1 MGRDAPKKVLA
12 MQARY
17 LYATTMR
24 LEKMNLRD
32 RLTDWSGDSRGFTLI
47 ELLIV
52 VAIIGILAAIA
63 IPGYVGMQER
73 ARKNSLIKAI
83 QAAAP
88 ETQAWLLS
96 AQKTGLQTLL
106 SELDTNG
113 DSVINSS
120 DASNAV
126 LSTDLATENGLCSRF
141 VDARWTLFKES
152 SPWGNGRLWVTGRGS
167 AGKVACYQAA
177 NNASITLTGE
187 DRDGAVIHRI
197 VITSD

>member
-1 MGRDAPKKVLA
+1 VLTEKVLA

-17 LYATTMR
+17 LYVTTVR
-24 LEKMNLRD
+24 LEEMNARD
-32 RLTDWSGDSRGFTLI
+32 RLTGLPGDSRGFTLI

-52 VAIIGILAAIA
+52 VAIIGVLAAIA

-106 SELDTNG
+106 TELDTNG
-113 DSVINSS
+113 DSVINSG
-120 DASNAV
+120 DASNSV
-126 LSTDLATENGLCSRF
+126 LSADLATENGLCSRF
-141 VDARWTLFKES
+141 VDARWTLFKET
-152 SPWGNGRLWVTGRGS
+152 SPWGNMKLWVTGSGS
-167 AGKVACYQAA
+167 PGQIGCYQAA
-177 NNASITLTGE
+177 NNASVTLTGE
-187 DRDGAVIHRI
+187 DRDGTVIHRI

>member
-1 MGRDAPKKVLA
+1 

-17 LYATTMR
+17 LYTTNMER
-24 LEKMNLRD
+24 EKINMRD
-32 RLTDWSGDSRGFTLI
+32 RLTDPGDSRGFTLI

-63 IPGYVGMQER
+63 IPGYIGMQER
-73 ARKNSLIKAI
+73 AKKNALVKGM

-88 ETQAWLLS
+88 EVQAWLLS
-96 AQKTGLQTLL
+96 ARKTGPQASLI
-106 SELDTNG
+106 ELDTNG

-120 DASNAV
+120 DAANSM
-126 LSTDLATENGLCSRF
+126 LSSDLATENGLCSRF
-141 VDARWTLFKES
+141 IQARWTMAKES
-152 SPWGNGRLWVTGRGS
+152 SPWGNGRLWVTGSGS
-167 AGKVACYQAA
+167 AGQIACYQAA

-187 DRDGAVIHRI
+187 DRDGMVLHRI